1 MSSSRDNRKI
11 IAYESSWFLLK
22 KKKKYFQQNKFHKL
36 TKIINLKNFATI
48 SKRKPLFFPPPNI

>member
-36 TKIINLKNFATI
+36 TKIINFKTRNNFQTKI
-48 SKRKPLFFPPPNI
+48 SLLSSS